1 MPRLYNRAFE
11 IIRTELNNCCT
22 NDPLGKAEKK
32 ICLQQLQQLREEQGA
47 PASLAELRNTI
58 VTVVPQFSQKELQKA
73 AKANQ
78 TPGVLSKLKWPAI
91 FLTSSAG
98 VIWIAN
104 LPYPMIRWPVA
115 KTAPI
120 LLLPSYMS
128 MDYNYSQ
135 AITSLEQAE
144 HLIEQPT
151 SPADFDLGEK
161 KVKAAQKHLDALPTW
176 FLNDWSDYKYWW
188 YNYSFNTY
196 QLNAYRRK
204 IGKLEAQVFQ
214 EKNAQKLLTDSE
226 QKLKKAKDQY
236 QLSPTPTD
244 KQIAILAWR
253 AALDELKQVPSQ
265 TFAGKT
271 AKNKFGAYQQDFQ
284 EIVGL
289 AADNAQI
296 TY

>member
-47 PASLAELRNTI
+47 PASLSELRNTI

-91 FLTSSAG
+91 FLTTSAG
-98 VIWIAN
+98 VLWIAN

-120 LLLPSYMS
+120 LLLPSYIN
-128 MDYNYSQ
+128 MDYNYRQ
-135 AITSLEQAE
+135 AIASLEQAE
-144 HLIEQPT
+144 HFIEQPT

-161 KVKAAQKHLDALPTW
+161 KVKAAQKHLDALPIV
-176 FLNDWSDYKYWW
+176 FLNDWSEYKYWR
-188 YNYSFNTY
+188 YDYSFNIY
-196 QLNAYRRK
+196 QFNGYRSK
-204 IGKLEAQVFQ
+204 LGKLEAKLFQ
-214 EKNAQKLLTDSE
+214 EKNAQRLLSDSE
-226 QKLKKAKDQY
+226 KKLNKAKEQY
-236 QLSPTPTD
+236 QLASTPTD

-253 AALDELKQVPSQ
+253 SALDELKQVPSQ
-265 TFAGKT
+265 TFAGKIIQ
-271 AKNKFGAYQQDFQ
+271 NKFDTYQQDFQ
-284 EIVGL
+284 AIVGL